1 MLKYLEK
8 KYNLSL
14 ALAIVVALI
23 IFYLSTLPSNVAEKI
38 GPTFCL
44 KPTIYHFFI
53 FFLLAFFL
61 SIYFLRGKPSRINY
75 IYIVILISLFY
86 AITDEIHQFF
96 VPGRHASII
105 DILIDFAGVLA
116 GSGLYLWRMK
126 K

>member
-44 KPTIYHFFI
+44 KPTIYHFVIFI
-53 FFLLAFFL
+53 LFAFFL
-61 SIYFLRGKPSRINY
+61 SIYFVRGKSSRINY